1 MGFLSVAI
9 VAFQL
14 DDAVAQIMG
23 FQNIAHLRNLHG
35 LIKGQVHNAAAGEVN
50 AQIEALHKHGAKA
63 DDQKGNGNGKENLV
77 VFNNGEFHYLA
88 TSLASAG
95 FGARAPKRK

>member
-23 FQNIAHLRNLHG
+23 FQNIAHLRNLHR
-35 LIKGQVHNAAAGEVN
+35 LIKGQVHNAAAGEIN
-50 AQIEALHKHGAKA
+50 AQIEATHEHGAKTNN
-63 DDQKGNGNGKENLV
+63 QKGDGDGKEDLI
-77 VFNNGEFHYLA
+77 VFNDGELHYLA
-88 TSLASAG
+88 TSFAS
-95 FGARAPKRK
+95 GAFAPKRK